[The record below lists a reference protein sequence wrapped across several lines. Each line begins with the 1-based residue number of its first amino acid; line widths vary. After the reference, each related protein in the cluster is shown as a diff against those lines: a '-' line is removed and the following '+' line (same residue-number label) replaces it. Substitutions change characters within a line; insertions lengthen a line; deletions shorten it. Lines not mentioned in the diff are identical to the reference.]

1 MREIVEIRDLATV
14 ITNLL
19 SAIPWV
25 GTDLVEF
32 PHLLVISLFILAILP
47 TIGTLHSNA
56 LRGALPRTEKD
67 KRYALNIPFDFLSML
82 VGLIDGDGYID
93 ITKTPGGFIRIQL
106 IFSMNMRELD
116 MVKYIQSVL
125 KVGRINTYPAI
136 NTVKYIISRTDLQE
150 VVFPLLAH
158 HGLFFLTNVRRAQFY
173 RVMHILQNNI
183 NLFSQLPTDI
193 PARNSLPTTP
203 LGYIQLPFF
212 LNWIVGFTIEEGS
225 FFCKANQDICFSLR
239 QRTHLLLF
247 AAFKIVFNTNTVG
260 EESGGYSKF
269 VVSSVRISKL

>member
-1 MREIVEIRDLATV
+1 MKEIVEIRDLATV

-106 IFSMNMRELD
+106 ILSMNMGELD
-116 MVKYIQSVL
+116 MVKYIQFIL
-125 KVGRINTYPAI
+125 KVGQINTYPAI
-136 NTVKYIISRTDLQE
+136 NTVKYIISRIDLQE
-150 VVFPLLAH
+150 VVFPLMIQ
-158 HGLFFLTNVRRAQFY
+158 HGLFFLTNVVKHNLIEQCKF
-173 RVMHILQNNI
+173 VQNNI
-183 NLFSQLPTDI
+183 
-193 PARNSLPTTP
+193 
-203 LGYIQLPFF
+203 
-212 LNWIVGFTIEEGS
+212 
-225 FFCKANQDICFSLR
+225 
-239 QRTHLLLF
+239 
-247 AAFKIVFNTNTVG
+247 
-260 EESGGYSKF
+260 
-269 VVSSVRISKL
+269 